1 MYYDY
6 DLAALYMSDAKADSD
21 TDVLILGNCC
31 GTYATELLNINPDI
45 NVEGVEIDERI
56 SELAYEYFDM
66 SQEVKVTTYDGRAYL
81 NTVDEKYDVIMVDA
95 YQDITIPFQMSSIE
109 FFQLVKDHL
118 KPGGVMVVNMN
129 MRGNLADPGKKD
141 ADINLYLQDTIAE
154 VFGYV
159 YTVDVSG
166 YTNRE
171 LFATDNADALSGL
184 DRMIN
189 EKAADSDDL
198 ILLMERVRD
207 NLVSYQGSGHIFTD
221 DKAPVELYG
230 MRVID
235 DLIRDEVDYYKE
247 IYKNEGLQGLID
259 NF

>member
-1 MYYDY
+1 
-6 DLAALYMSDAKADSD
+6 
-21 TDVLILGNCC
+21 
-31 GTYATELLNINPDI
+31 
-45 NVEGVEIDERI
+45 
-56 SELAYEYFDM
+56 
-66 SQEVKVTTYDGRAYL
+66 
-81 NTVDEKYDVIMVDA
+81 
-95 YQDITIPFQMSSIE
+95 
-109 FFQLVKDHL
+109 
-118 KPGGVMVVNMN
+118 
-129 MRGNLADPGKKD
+129 
-141 ADINLYLQDTIAE
+141 
-154 VFGYV
+154 
-159 YTVDVSG
+159 
-166 YTNRE
+166 
-171 LFATDNADALSGL
+171 
-184 DRMIN
+184 MIN